1 MGPTHRVVIIGGG
14 FGGLRAAQA
23 LKNAPVDVTL
33 VDRRN
38 FHLFQPLLYQ
48 VATGS
53 LSPGEIAAP
62 LRGVLG
68 RQANT
73 RVLLGDVK
81 DIDPDA
87 TRIRLED
94 GGELEYDSLIVAAGS
109 RSHYYGND
117 SWSQWAPSMKS
128 IEEATEIRHKI
139 LYAFEVAERLPD
151 PEERRAWLTFAI
163 VGAGATGVELA
174 GAIAEIARQTLKHD
188 FRSIRPEEARIV
200 VLDGGP
206 RILAGFPE
214 GLAEKAHA
222 TLGKLGVQVKTGVMV
237 KGIDQEGLTVQG
249 PDGEAR
255 LQARTVIW
263 AGGVTA
269 TTLGRTL
276 AQRTK
281 AETDRGG
288 RIKVGPQLTIAGYPD
303 IYVVGDLA
311 WSLDAKGNSLS
322 GVAQVAM
329 QQGTYAGKAIVRK
342 VLARPDPPPFRYFDK
357 GTLAV
362 IGRWKAVANVFG
374 VHLSGLPAW
383 LVWAVIH
390 ITYLV
395 EFQSRVLVFIQWAIQ
410 DLTFSRGARLITGAA
425 PTDFRFEEAVAGAK
439 KPRAPLALNLGESVG
454 AAAAT
459 THGNPMRNPST
470 SSSTLTVLG
479 LLATG
484 AVPFIGF
491 CLWLL
496 LSMGRHVPAA
506 GGGDVPSIL
515 SPASGHA
522 QSLFDLSMFVLGV
535 TGAIFAVVYSLL
547 TNALVRSRPTSANA
561 LREPPQV
568 YGSSQIE
575 LAWTI
580 VPALIVIVLFLAT
593 ARVIHAVQDA
603 RKPANAVD
611 VTVVGHQ
618 FWWEFRY
625 PALGI
630 VTANELHVPV
640 SDPAHPRPTFLKLLS
655 ADTDHS
661 FWVPE
666 LGGKTDLIP
675 NRVNGTWIDP
685 HKTGLFLGQCAQ
697 YCGIQHGKML
707 LRVVV
712 DSPEAFDAWARAQQQ
727 PAIRDEQAAAGRRIF
742 ETTACINCH
751 AIDDTVATG
760 RYGPDLTHLMSRSTI
775 ASGAAENTRQNLR
788 RWIEAPDSIKPG
800 SLMPAMKLAEGDL
813 EALVAYMQTLR

>member
-1 MGPTHRVVIIGGG
+1 VGSIHRVIIVGGG
-14 FGGLRAAQA
+14 FGGLRAARA

-38 FHLFQPLLYQ
+38 YHLFQPLLYQ

-53 LSPGEIAAP
+53 LSPGEIASP

-68 RQANT
+68 KQANT
-73 RVLLGDVK
+73 RVLLGEVK

-87 TRIRLED
+87 KRIRLAD
-94 GGELEYDSLIVAAGS
+94 GAELEYDSLIVASGS

-117 SWSQWAPSMKS
+117 AWSQWAPSMKS

-174 GAIAEIARQTLKHD
+174 GAIAEIARQTLRHD

-206 RILAGFPE
+206 RILTGFPE

-222 TLGKLGVQVKTGVMV
+222 TLAKLGVQVKTGVMV
-237 KGIDQEGLTVQG
+237 KGIDREGLTVQG

-255 LQARTVIW
+255 LQAHTVIW
-263 AGGVTA
+263 AGGVMASTM
-269 TTLGRTL
+269 GRTL

-311 WSLDAKGNSLS
+311 WSLDAKGNALS

-383 LVWAVIH
+383 VVWAVIH

-395 EFQSRVLVFIQWAIQ
+395 EFRSRVLVFIQWAIQ

-425 PTDFRFEEAVAGAK
+425 PTDFNFEEAVADAG
-439 KPRAPLALNLGESVG
+439 KPPVSVGSERPAAEVAAPLA
-454 AAAAT
+454 
-459 THGNPMRNPST
+459 THS
-470 SSSTLTVLG
+470 
-479 LLATG
+479 
-484 AVPFIGF
+484 
-491 CLWLL
+491 
-496 LSMGRHVPAA
+496 HV
-506 GGGDVPSIL
+506 V
-515 SPASGHA
+515 
-522 QSLFDLSMFVLGV
+522 
-535 TGAIFAVVYSLL
+535 
-547 TNALVRSRPTSANA
+547 
-561 LREPPQV
+561 
-568 YGSSQIE
+568 
-575 LAWTI
+575 
-580 VPALIVIVLFLAT
+580 
-593 ARVIHAVQDA
+593 
-603 RKPANAVD
+603 
-611 VTVVGHQ
+611 
-618 FWWEFRY
+618 
-625 PALGI
+625 
-630 VTANELHVPV
+630 
-640 SDPAHPRPTFLKLLS
+640 
-655 ADTDHS
+655 
-661 FWVPE
+661 
-666 LGGKTDLIP
+666 
-675 NRVNGTWIDP
+675 
-685 HKTGLFLGQCAQ
+685 
-697 YCGIQHGKML
+697 
-707 LRVVV
+707 
-712 DSPEAFDAWARAQQQ
+712 
-727 PAIRDEQAAAGRRIF
+727 
-742 ETTACINCH
+742 
-751 AIDDTVATG
+751 
-760 RYGPDLTHLMSRSTI
+760 
-775 ASGAAENTRQNLR
+775 
-788 RWIEAPDSIKPG
+788 
-800 SLMPAMKLAEGDL
+800 
-813 EALVAYMQTLR
+813 